1 MQYGIKKK
9 NPIKMNIQF
18 CSHTVYLELQRTN
31 T

>member
-1 MQYGIKKK
+1 MELKKK